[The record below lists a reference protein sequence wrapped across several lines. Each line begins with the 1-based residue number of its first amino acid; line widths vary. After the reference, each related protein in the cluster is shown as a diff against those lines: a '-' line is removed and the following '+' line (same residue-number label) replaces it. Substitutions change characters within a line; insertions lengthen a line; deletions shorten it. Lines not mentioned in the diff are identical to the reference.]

1 MVNRP
6 HFENWVEA
14 IRSRDQRKL
23 NAEIEEGHKSMVLC
37 LLARAAYQVGRHLKF
52 DPKTERV
59 IGDAEADRLLNEPE
73 YRSPYVVPK
82 DV

>member
-1 MVNRP
+1 
-6 HFENWVEA
+6 
-14 IRSRDQRKL
+14 
-23 NAEIEEGHKSMVLC
+23 MVLC
-37 LLARAAYQVGRHLKF
+37 LLARAAFQVDRHLKF
-52 DPKTERV
+52 DPKTEKV